1 MYIYIYIYIHTYIH
15 THTLNHIRDPTLSCG
30 IFLNERVLAG
40 LGIRD
45 KRLGFSGREL
55 RPIALAK

>member
-1 MYIYIYIYIHTYIH
+1 MYIYIHTYIH

-40 LGIRD
+40 EGIRD